1 MEPGSVLTC
10 PPLPLPPL
18 PDPHRAVRACGA
30 TPGYKLTDRHG
41 STPRDPGV
49 ESTVTTLPGVNLA
62 GPGAYG
68 SHAGCSCGNTP
79 TALFCLGAG
88 LHPTGRAGG
97 LPEGDVIIKDVRVR
111 NVKTGFARREP
122 GISSPGNHRKD
133 TWWQR
138 PHHSSAS
145 DVCTT
150 TGLPEAPLH
159 PAIAGGCRYRL
170 PEPGVFCFDRPDPGA
185 PEAAGTLKKKGG
197 GEEGVQVYSRF
208 HHLTFC
214 QCPLMRSVMRFCRT
228 DSGCRIGLPAI
239 LYGSGDALTAYCIV
253 TCDLYRL
260 TFDGFNLWADPGD
273 PLVPGIV
280 RDVPGPILCPEAVPV
295 PPSQIS
301 ATWKIECPLLEKH
314 RNSRTSWRY
323 LIPCFA

>member
-1 MEPGSVLTC
+1 MRSEDGAGFRADL

-185 PEAAGTLKKKGG
+185 PEAAGTFKKKGG
-197 GEEGVQVYSRF
+197 GGGGGASLQSIPPSDFLPVPTDAIGHAVLPNRF
-208 HHLTFC
+208 RL
-214 QCPLMRSVMRFCRT
+214 PNRT
-228 DSGCRIGLPAI
+228 
-239 LYGSGDALTAYCIV
+239 T
-253 TCDLYRL
+253 
-260 TFDGFNLWADPGD
+260 GD
-273 PLVPGIV
+273 PVWFRGCSDGVL
-280 RDVPGPILCPEAVPV
+280 
-295 PPSQIS
+295 
-301 ATWKIECPLLEKH
+301 H
-314 RNSRTSWRY
+314 RY
-323 LIPCFA
+323 M